1 MTDSFRELGGGGGIE
16 GLSKRWA
23 AGSIQE
29 PLLILPGIPPLPTS
43 RANVNGWGD
52 NQLRGRLHQRYTA
65 WKSRLGAT
73 YDSQGSFAHFSAPP
87 SGGIGWHGS
96 TIDYQDSLFSP
107 LEPASPGHSSELWLI
122 PVADCVSRCSNGL
135 ASSLSL
141 GQGSTPISAGNSRS
155 WPMPSHS
162 AMARRIGKAKRSPEW
177 PAQKI
182 GSAVERKE
190 PEINQSA
197 SPRNEDVGVLKARRI
212 HEMQISRPPNPRMTH
227 EHRPI
232 RRSLD
237 SNPINREK
245 IAAAMLRHFLHW
257 SVSLCET
264 RWLLHLHAQPPL
276 RPRHH
281 ITANV
286 GFVSAQPGRFGETT
300 ASRSEAFP
308 SLNRVAAISDSANSS
323 LSILTKGEHF
333 EPMPRQVQGSAESR

>member
-1 MTDSFRELGGGGGIE
+1 
-16 GLSKRWA
+16 
-23 AGSIQE
+23 
-29 PLLILPGIPPLPTS
+29 
-43 RANVNGWGD
+43 
-52 NQLRGRLHQRYTA
+52 
-65 WKSRLGAT
+65 
-73 YDSQGSFAHFSAPP
+73 
-87 SGGIGWHGS
+87 
-96 TIDYQDSLFSP
+96 
-107 LEPASPGHSSELWLI
+107 
-122 PVADCVSRCSNGL
+122 
-135 ASSLSL
+135 
-141 GQGSTPISAGNSRS
+141 
-155 WPMPSHS
+155 MPSHS

-227 EHRPI
+227 EHRPF
-232 RRSLD
+232 RRSLG

-286 GFVSAQPGRFGETT
+286 GSVSAQPGRFGETT

-308 SLNRVAAISDSANSS
+308 SLDVLQQSPIRRIRLYRSPLKANTSSQCHGKSRGQLSRDKMRAAKGGRDGTSPNR
-323 LSILTKGEHF
+323 
-333 EPMPRQVQGSAESR
+333 